1 MAAHDHAGHS
11 HEGHSHEGH
20 SHAGHSHGGHGHGG
34 HAHGATDARRLA
46 WALGIT
52 LTFMLVEAVGG
63 WVAGSLA
70 LVADAGH
77 MLTDAGALALSWLAL
92 KASQRP
98 ADDNRTY
105 GHGRAQVVAALVNG
119 LALVAIVVWIV
130 VEAGFR
136 LATPEPIDGWLMMG
150 VALVGGAS
158 NLVALR
164 ILQGGDRDNLNMQ
177 GAWLHVM
184 SDLAGSVAAVAA
196 AAVILATG
204 WLPIDP
210 ILSILLSVLVC
221 RGAWSLLRQS
231 YHVLMEGTPAGLDMP
246 ALRRTVV
253 DEVAGVVEVHH
264 VHAWSLAPGRVL
276 LTLHAVVATGA
287 DRDAVLG
294 EIQGLLRQR
303 FAVAHATV
311 QIEAAACEPTAHG
324 ADCRVA

>member
-1 MAAHDHAGHS
+1 MAPHDHAAHGHSHPLPGHRHAGDRHGGHDHAGHVP
-11 HEGHSHEGH
+11 GTADG
-20 SHAGHSHGGHGHGG
+20 
-34 HAHGATDARRLA
+34 RRLA

-52 LTFMLVEAVGG
+52 LVFMVVEAIGG
-63 WVAGSLA
+63 WLAGSLA

-92 KASQRP
+92 RASRRP
-98 ADDNRTY
+98 ADDRRSY

-119 LALVAIVVWIV
+119 LALAAIVVWIV

-136 LATPEPIDGWLMMG
+136 LAAPEPIDGWLMMG
-150 VALVGGAS
+150 VALAGGAS
-158 NLVALR
+158 NLAALWV
-164 ILQGGDRDNLNMQ
+164 LQGGDRENLNMR
-177 GAWLHVM
+177 GAWLHVV
-184 SDLAGSVAAVAA
+184 SDLAGSTAAVAA

-210 ILSILLSVLVC
+210 MLSIALALLVS

-231 YHVLMEGTPAGLDMP
+231 YHVLMEGTPAGLDVP
-246 ALRRTVV
+246 ALRRAVV
-253 DEVAGVVEVHH
+253 DGVADVVEVHH

-276 LTLHAVVATGA
+276 LTLHAVVAAGA
-287 DRDAVLG
+287 DRDLVLG

-311 QIEAAACEPTAHG
+311 QIEAAACEPVVSGTG
-324 ADCRVA
+324 CRVA